1 MAVIRRVYVEK
12 KPGCDGE
19 ARGLLADF
27 RTNLGLERLEGL
39 RLLIRYDVCG
49 VPAHDWARARLAVF
63 SEPPVDRVFDEAF
76 PLDDEETAF
85 ASEYLPGQY
94 DQRADS
100 AAQCLQLLHPGLRPQ
115 VAAAR
120 VIVLRGRLRPHEL
133 ERIKRYCIN
142 PVDSREAAMEKPS
155 RLSLRAARPAAVAM
169 LNGFISRS
177 PAQLERLGAELRL
190 AMDAADLRFCQ
201 AYFRDRERRD
211 PTLTE
216 IRLLDT
222 YWSDHCRHTT
232 FLTAIERVAIG
243 PGAWNEPVRRAYEN
257 YLETRRRLGGEFP
270 AEVCLMDLAL
280 AAMKEMR
287 AGGRLGD
294 VDFSE
299 EINACTLKAEVDVDG
314 DREDWLVLFKNET
327 HNHPTEIEPFG
338 GAATCLGGAIR
349 DPLSGRA
356 YVYQAMRVTGSGDP
370 RQPLTAT
377 LPGKL
382 PQRKITTEAALG
394 YSSYGNQVGL
404 ATGQVSEFYHPGYA
418 AKRMEIGAVIGA
430 APAGNVVRR
439 APQAG
444 DVVLLVGGRTGR
456 DGIGGAT
463 GSSKAH
469 SEQSLLS
476 CGAEV
481 QKGNPPTERKLQRL
495 FRDRRASRLI
505 KRCNDFGAG
514 GVAVAVGELA
524 PGLEIDLDRVPKK
537 YDGLDGT
544 ELALSESQE
553 RMAVVVAA
561 AQARRFQALAAAE
574 NLEATVI
581 ARVSVRPRLKIGWRG
596 RTIVDLRRD
605 FLDSH
610 GARKWARV
618 EIASPAPDQDFF
630 KSLLGAEKLPDL
642 RAAWA
647 SMLADLSV
655 CSQKGLGE
663 RFDSSIGA
671 ATALAPFG
679 GKWLAT
685 PIEAMIAKFPL
696 PAGET
701 RSGTIMSFGFQPELS
716 AWSPFLGGVYAIVE
730 AVARVAAC
738 GGDLGRVR
746 LSLQEYFP
754 KPGRDPR
761 RWGLPFAALLGA
773 FTAQQ
778 QLGIPAIGG
787 KDSMSGSFHNLDV
800 PPTLV
805 AFAVVVADV
814 ARVLSPEFKAAGSRV
829 VLLPLERDAR
839 EMPDFSAL
847 KRNYGRVRDLAA
859 SGRLLAAQSLHR
871 GGLAEA
877 LSKMCFG
884 NRLGLALGER
894 MSAEELLEPAIGS
907 LVLEVP
913 EGENVGDLFAG
924 TTFRVL
930 GRTIPEAVIRVN
942 GLELGIEG
950 LQECWER
957 PLEEIFPTRTEKT
970 PPAAGHAAAPAGAI
984 GQGGQMGLA
993 ADPGYERPLFLER
1006 PRPRRQRAI
1015 ARPRVL
1021 VTVFPGTNNEFDV
1034 QRAFDRAGGLA
1045 QAFVFRNLDAAAIE
1059 ASGAE
1064 LARRIRN
1071 SQILA
1076 IPGGFSAGDEPDGSG
1091 KFIAAVFRHPRLRD
1105 AVQEL
1110 VDKRDGLILGI
1121 CNGFQALVKLGLLPH
1136 GEIRDLTPDSPTLT
1150 FNLIGRLVSRP
1161 VRTKVVSLLSPWFGL
1176 CRAGDIHTVPVAH
1189 GEGRFVAPPATLEL
1203 LFSLGQVATQYVDFE
1218 GRPTADSF
1226 FNPNGSML
1234 AIEGIT
1240 SPDGRILGKMG
1251 HSDRAGKYVLQNV
1264 PGDMDQ
1270 KIFASGVQYFG

>member
-1 MAVIRRVYVEK
+1 MAVIRRVFVEK
-12 KPGCDGE
+12 KAGFDGE
-19 ARGLLADF
+19 AQAMLADL
-27 RTNLGLERLEGL
+27 RDNLGVIALDGL
-39 RLLIRYDVCG
+39 RLLNRYDVCG
-49 VPAHDWARARLAVF
+49 LTAGEWQRARHAVF
-63 SEPPVDRVFDEAF
+63 GEPPVDETHEEKP
-76 PLDDEETAF
+76 PLGTGETAF
-85 ASEYLPGQY
+85 AIEYLPGQY

-100 AAQCLQLLHPGLRPQ
+100 AVQCLQLLFPGSRPE
-115 VAAAR
+115 VTAAR
-120 VIVLRGRLRPHEL
+120 VLVLRGEL
-133 ERIKRYCIN
+133 AAADLNRIKRYCIN
-142 PVDSREAAMEKPS
+142 PVDSREAGMAKPR
-155 RLSLRAARPAAVAM
+155 RLGLRAARPAAVPT
-169 LNGFISRS
+169 LRGFISR
-177 PAQLERLGAELRL
+177 PAAELEHLGGELGL
-190 AMDAADLRFCQ
+190 AMDAADLRYCQ
-201 AYFRDRERRD
+201 GYFRDRERRD

-232 FLTAIERVAIG
+232 FLTTIERVAIA
-243 PGAWNEPVRRAYEN
+243 PGHWNEPVRRAYEN
-257 YLETRRRLGGEFP
+257 YLETRERLYGASP

-280 AAMKEMR
+280 LAMKELR
-287 AGGRLGD
+287 TRGCLGD

-299 EINACTLKAEVDVDG
+299 EINACTVKAEVDVDG
-314 DREDWLVLFKNET
+314 RREEWLVLFKNET

-370 RQPLTAT
+370 RQSVAAT

-382 PQRKITTEAALG
+382 PQRKITSEAAHG

-404 ATGQVSEFYHPGYA
+404 ATGQVSEFYHPGYV
-418 AKRMEIGAVIGA
+418 AKRLEIGAVIGA
-430 APAGNVVRR
+430 APRANVARR
-439 APQAG
+439 APVAG

-469 SEQSLLS
+469 SENSLLS

-581 ARVSVRPRLKIGWRG
+581 ARVSARPRLKMRWRG
-596 RTIVDLRRD
+596 RTIVDLSRD

-610 GARKWARV
+610 GARKRAQV
-618 EIASPAPDQDFF
+618 EIAAPDPNRDFF
-630 KSLLGAEKLPDL
+630 KAPLAAEQLPDL
-642 RAAWA
+642 RAAWTG
-647 SMLADLSV
+647 MLASLDA

-671 ATALAPFG
+671 ATVLYPFG
-679 GKWLAT
+679 GKFLAT
-685 PIEAMIAKFPL
+685 PVEGMVAKL
-696 PAGET
+696 PVLAGET
-701 RSGTIMSFGFQPELS
+701 RSGTVMAFGFQPELS
-716 AWSPFLGGVYAIVE
+716 AWHPFLGGVYAIVE

-738 GGDLGRVR
+738 GGDLRRVR

-787 KDSMSGSFHNLDV
+787 KDSMSGSFRSLDV

-805 AFAVVVADV
+805 AFAVAVVDV
-814 ARVLSPEFKAAGSRV
+814 RRVLSPEFKRAGSRV
-829 VLLPLERDAR
+829 VLLPLGRDAR
-839 EMPDFSAL
+839 EMPDLEAL
-847 KRNYGRVRDLAA
+847 KRNCQRVHELAGK
-859 SGRLLAAQSLHR
+859 GRLLAAQSLHR

-877 LSKMCFG
+877 ISKMCFG
-884 NRLGLALGER
+884 NRLGMAFSDR
-894 MSAEELLEPAIGS
+894 MDPLELLAPAIGS
-907 LVLEVP
+907 LLLEVP
-913 EGENVGDLFAG
+913 QGEDVAKLFAG
-924 TTFRVL
+924 TDHRVL
-930 GRTIPEAVIRVN
+930 GRTTAEAVIRVN
-942 GLELGIEG
+942 SLDLDVAG
-950 LQECWER
+950 LQEFWEK
-957 PLEEIFPTRTEKT
+957 PLADIFPARVEKV
-970 PPAAGHAAAPAGAI
+970 PPTG
-984 GQGGQMGLA
+984 
-993 ADPGYERPLFLER
+993 DPGYERPLFQER
-1006 PRPRRQRAI
+1006 PRPRQLRPV
-1015 ARPRVL
+1015 ARPRAL
-1021 VTVFPGTNNEFDV
+1021 VTVFPGTNNEYDV
-1034 QRAFDRAGGLA
+1034 ARAFEKAGGRA
-1045 QAFVFRNLDAAAIE
+1045 ETFVFRNLTAAAIA

-1064 LARRIRN
+1064 LAVRIRRA
-1071 SQILA
+1071 QILA
-1076 IPGGFSAGDEPDGSG
+1076 IPGGFSLGDEPDGSG

-1105 AVQEL
+1105 AVHEL
-1110 VDKRDGLILGI
+1110 LEKKDGLVLGI

-1150 FNLIGRLVSRP
+1150 CNLINRLVSRP
-1161 VRTKVVSLLSPWFGL
+1161 VRTKVVSTLSPWFSL

-1189 GEGRFVAPPATLEL
+1189 AEGRFVAPAATLEL
-1203 LFSLGQVATQYVDFE
+1203 LFALGQVTTQYIDFE
-1218 GRPTADSF
+1218 GRPTSDSF

-1251 HSDRAGKYVLQNV
+1251 HSDRTGKHVLQNV

-1270 KIFASGVQYFG
+1270 KIFASGIKYFR